1 MLLSYT
7 QIHPH
12 DQLAHLTEA
21 YDSRQNN
28 NNNLSCNHNPIL
40 QSLQCLNLSQA
51 SEESDVV

>member
-12 DQLAHLTEA
+12 NQLAHLTEA